1 MILENIRFK
10 KIANNK
16 DDILRIFLALVFLS
30 AGIFRIFNAEMAAL
44 EYARLSLPIYLSPLM
59 IIFEIGAGLLLL
71 INRYTKFV
79 YYLLAVFMLGV
90 FIWSFILDGRELL
103 RNAGELFVFN
113 LNPTD
118 LFLHFVFLLI
128 IFVLIIRNK

>member
-1 MILENIRFK
+1 MILENIKMK
-10 KIANNK
+10 KIDLK
-16 DDILRIFLALVFLS
+16 TEDVLRIFLALVFLS
-30 AGIFRIFNAEMAAL
+30 AGIFRIFNADMAAL

-71 INRYTKFV
+71 INRYTKVV
-79 YYLLAVFMLGV
+79 YYFLAAFMLLV
-90 FIWSFILDGRELL
+90 FLWSFILDGRELL
-103 RNAGELFVFN
+103 KSAGELFVYN

-128 IFVLIIRNK
+128 ICVLLIKKK

>member
-10 KIANNK
+10 KIVNDK

-30 AGIFRIFNAEMAAL
+30 AGVFRIFNPEIVEL
-44 EYARLSLPIYLSPLM
+44 EYTQLNLPIYLSPLM
-59 IIFEIGAGLLLL
+59 IIFEIGSGLLLL

-79 YYLLAVFMLGV
+79 YYLLAVFMLVV
-90 FIWSFILDGRELL
+90 FIWSIIIGGRELL
-103 RNAGELFVFN
+103 RAAGELFVFN

-128 IFVLIIRNK
+128 IFVLIIRKK